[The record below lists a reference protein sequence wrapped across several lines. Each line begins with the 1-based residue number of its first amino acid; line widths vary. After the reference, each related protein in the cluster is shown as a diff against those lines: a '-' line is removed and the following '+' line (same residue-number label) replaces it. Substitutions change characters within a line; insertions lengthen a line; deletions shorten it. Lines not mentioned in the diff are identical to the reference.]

1 MEKIETKEVIILIV
15 VAILL
20 FILSIIMGFSPLVL
34 NVQANTVNPT
44 YHNNGLDYVSGLK
57 FYNWTSATEYNEVNG
72 TYIGTERQENIYYDV
87 YGNANINNFGSNGI
101 SMTAMLSNITLI
113 NNSYYSTTLYI
124 CYTSPVTI
132 NFREA
137 YISDLYA
144 NSFNYKSKYSKEI
157 LSNTISND
165 SFEGQNP
172 RNYCRAI
179 SFIYQPAR
187 DGNVLNIRLTST
199 GNLGAWHITGTQ
211 TEYIGDAQNLTENQL
226 NNAIENSGLAT
237 ASSINEVKSSVNQ
250 VKQEI
255 NEVNNTLTQDHNYN
269 QNPSKD
275 TSKEKEEMD
284 NFNEQEQG
292 LLDNLD
298 MSGVENLNISINA
311 NASNWIWE
319 IVNQLRSMN
328 QSIVL
333 LITSALGLGI
343 IKMILNR

>member
-1 MEKIETKEVIILIV
+1 MEKIEKKDIIILIGLTI
-15 VAILL
+15 ILY
-20 FILSIIMGFSPLVL
+20 ILSIILGFSPIIL

-44 YHNNGLDYVSGLK
+44 YHDNGLDYVSGLK

-72 TYIGTERQENIYYDV
+72 TYITTNQQENMYFDG
-87 YGNANINNFGSNGI
+87 YGNSNINNFGSNGI

-124 CYTSPVTI
+124 CYTNAVTI

-157 LSNTISND
+157 LSNTISNY

-179 SFIYQPAR
+179 SFIYQPAK

-211 TEYIGDAQNLTENQL
+211 TEYIGDAQNLTEGQL
-226 NNAIENSGLAT
+226 NNAINNSGLAT
-237 ASSINEVKSSVNQ
+237 ASSINEVKTSVNQ
-250 VKQEI
+250 VKEEI
-255 NEVNNTLTQDHNYN
+255 NEVNDTLTEDHNYN
-269 QNPSKD
+269 QKPSED
-275 TSKEKEEMD
+275 TSQEKEQMED
-284 NFNEQEQG
+284 FEQAEQG

-311 NASNWIWE
+311 NTSNWIWE
-319 IVNQLRSMN
+319 IVNQLRNMN

-343 IKMILNR
+343 IKMVLNR